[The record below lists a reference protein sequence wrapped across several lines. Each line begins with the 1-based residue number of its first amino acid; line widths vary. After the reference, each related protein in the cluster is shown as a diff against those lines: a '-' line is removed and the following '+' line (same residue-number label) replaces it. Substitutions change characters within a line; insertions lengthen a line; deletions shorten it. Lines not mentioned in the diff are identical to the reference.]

1 LIDDVDKKAETNR
14 LSSDE
19 ISLKYYLNERLA
31 LIMREAET
39 RLCQRAK
46 VRTLLEGYD
55 NTQYFHMV
63 AMVNA
68 KNK

>member
-1 LIDDVDKKAETNR
+1 
-14 LSSDE
+14 
-19 ISLKYYLNERLA
+19 LA